1 MITGLIIV
9 LLGIGILIYPQILV
23 MMISGLFILF
33 GTGMMLTAWQFRRLR
48 RNSKSRFINWIVRY

>member
-23 MMISGLFILF
+23 MMISVLFILF

-48 RNSKSRFINWIVRY
+48 RNSTSRFVNWIVRY